1 VSGLSAVTHSVE
13 ETRALGRSIGA
24 LLVVGDV
31 VLLAGGL
38 GAGKTELTK
47 GIAEALDVKGPVASP
62 TFTLA
67 QRHAGRVPLL
77 HVDIYRLDRV
87 QEVLDLALEE
97 DLDEAVTVV
106 EWGDIAAAY
115 LPRERLEITLD
126 RGATDDDRH
135 VTVSPEGPRW
145 HARAGDLERALRPTA

>member
-1 VSGLSAVTHSVE
+1 
-13 ETRALGRSIGA
+13 
-24 LLVVGDV
+24 
-31 VLLAGGL
+31 
-38 GAGKTELTK
+38 
-47 GIAEALDVKGPVASP
+47 
-62 TFTLA
+62 
-67 QRHAGRVPLL
+67 VPLL